1 MKFFEETTKWTDSD
15 TPNHTYLLSDN
26 KSKAFGYVRAG
37 TKAVFTF
44 KRPIALDLRGR
55 TFKAVPNTFGYTIKT
70 EEVTKNPQWKIKGSK
85 GDIYLVE
92 KTDSGYTCTCSGFR
106 FRAKCKHVESVQ

>member
-15 TPNHTYLLSDN
+15 TPNHTYLFSDN
-26 KSKAFGYVRAG
+26 KSKALGYVRAG

-55 TFKAVPNTFGYTIKT
+55 TFKAVPNTFGYKIEK
-70 EEVTKNPQWKIKGSK
+70 EVAQNPQWKVKGSK

>member
-1 MKFFEETTKWTDSD
+1 MKFYEETTRWADTD
-15 TPNHTYLLSDN
+15 TPNHTYLFSDN

-37 TKAVFTF
+37 TNSVFKF

-55 TFKAVPNTFGYTIKT
+55 TFKAVPNTFGYKIEK
-70 EEVTKNPQWKIKGSK
+70 EVAQNPQWQVKGSK

-92 KTDSGYTCTCSGFR
+92 KTDSGYTCTCSGFK